1 MAVFFVDFLLFFD
14 DFLEAF
20 FVVFLAD
27 FLVDSFVDF
36 FAPVLPDLRPREASS
51 AAMRS
56 TTSITTTLGYF
67 SKSASGL
74 HFEEHSQTS
83 PQRNSRTN
91 LPFRLRNHVAW

>member
-1 MAVFFVDFLLFFD
+1 MLFFLAVFFVDFL
-14 DFLEAF
+14 EAF
-20 FVVFLAD
+20 SVVFLTD
-27 FLVDSFVDF
+27 FFVDV
-36 FAPVLPDLRPREASS
+36 FAPALPDLRPREASS